1 MNIIKKRASV
11 ISRVVIVLISIILQI
26 ITMFLLVRLMH
37 DYASW
42 AYLLVEIVSVAV
54 VFIMVN
60 DASPFN
66 SFWIV
71 IILVLPVF
79 GYCLYF
85 MWGRKHKNSKFY
97 RQYKKIS
104 EKGREY
110 KRQDPAILTELT
122 EMHPNKAQVSRY
134 LINEGFP
141 LYKHTAVKYFEVG
154 EKKFDALFEDLE
166 KAEKYIP

>member
-71 IILVLPVF
+71 IIL
-79 GYCLYF
+79 CL
-85 MWGRKHKNSKFY
+85 
-97 RQYKKIS
+97 
-104 EKGREY
+104 
-110 KRQDPAILTELT
+110 
-122 EMHPNKAQVSRY
+122 
-134 LINEGFP
+134 
-141 LYKHTAVKYFEVG
+141 LYTS
-154 EKKFDALFEDLE
+154 DAADE
-166 KAEKYIP
+166 